1 MRKLATGW
9 SEGVKLLETIHAK
22 GREAQLELAIARTC
36 HTHFE
41 STANQIDFCL
51 LRDEAPT
58 ATPARAKAIRE
69 QMLTLAARERELAI
83 QQYVTT
89 RDESLI
95 GYEASNHYY
104 YTPAD
109 LLEKVLNCE
118 QVIAE
123 LRKPRP

>member
-1 MRKLATGW
+1 M
-9 SEGVKLLETIHAK
+9 LEKIDGPGAAA
-22 GREAQLELAIARTC
+22 RLELAVARTC

-41 STANQIDFCL
+41 SVANQIEFCL
-51 LRDEAPT
+51 LRDERPSAST
-58 ATPARAKAIRE
+58 ARREAIR
-69 QMLTLAARERELAI
+69 QRMIAIALRERELALR
-83 QQYVTT
+83 QFTVA

-109 LLEKVLNCE
+109 LLEKMLNCD

-123 LRKPRP
+123 LRSTQAPG